1 MLGVLGGA
9 DLKAEIDRSH
19 LGAVTQAYSGGEFN
33 VPSKLMNYLAV
44 GLPVVASVRPESE
57 AARIVNESGG
67 GWVSDSADPTG
78 FVESIVEAMASP
90 EELTRRSQS
99 GVEFAKNNLSVE
111 VLAAKF
117 EVAMADVTGSGK

>member
-1 MLGVLGGA
+1 M
-9 DLKAEIDRSH
+9 
-19 LGAVTQAYSGGEFN
+19 
-33 VPSKLMNYLAV
+33 
-44 GLPVVASVRPESE
+44 
-57 AARIVNESGG
+57 
-67 GWVSDSADPTG
+67 SDSADPTG